1 MKKTKRDW
9 WEKKVRIE
17 NAEMRV
23 IKWEKIW
30 NDYRKRKNGERERA
44 THDTYYD
51 YEPNRFLFFII
62 YYLIIIK

>member
-1 MKKTKRDW
+1 MII
-9 WEKKVRIE
+9 EKGK
-17 NAEMRV
+17 M
-23 IKWEKIW
+23 
-30 NDYRKRKNGERERA
+30 ERERA